1 MKKVF
6 KSVNIW
12 QRYKQKRDRLEHF
25 ARLDNTMLKY
35 EANVMRTTKLVATAT
50 SLERS
55 TINFRSFIYSQI
67 STNPANFVKIGH
79 VDVEI
84 IGLTKITEIF

>member
-12 QRYKQKRDRLEHF
+12 QRYKQKRDRLVHF
-25 ARLDNTMLKY
+25 ARLDNTMLKD
-35 EANVMRTTKLVATAT
+35 EANVTRTTKLVATAT

-55 TINFRSFIYSQI
+55 TKNFRSFIYSQI
-67 STNPANFVKIGH
+67 STNPANFVKIGP

-84 IGLTKITEIF
+84 IGLIKIAKIF